1 MTRISWVESLRDF
14 DTINVVD
21 VGDAWPAE
29 VEIERDGAL
38 IRGWLHAAPVTTHA
52 RGRSG
57 EVRLQPPGQYR
68 PVLSVDRDHQFSI
81 IVGFMEG
88 SESVVA
94 IPAGRHMERNE
105 RWTVT
110 FNDALLLEAASSGW
124 TSATRPVRHSASE
137 TEDVVAFL
145 APLLPA
151 YMLMEV
157 DGSFPEPLDISL
169 AVRASGLVEEPQDS
183 PSRRRALTATYGLQ
197 RTSGTSGRVIRAYD
211 GKCAMCGIGLGIVV
225 GAHVYPVAAG
235 DSTDALDNVV
245 CLCENHH
252 RLFDSHGLWLDPNS
266 REIVMNPAY
275 ADVDSAAS
283 QAFLDSTFSHLSDP
297 VVAANRIS
305 AKNIARRNDYFT
317 NNYAWLERDVI

>member
-1 MTRISWVESLRDF
+1 
-14 DTINVVD
+14 
-21 VGDAWPAE
+21 
-29 VEIERDGAL
+29 
-38 IRGWLHAAPVTTHA
+38 
-52 RGRSG
+52 
-57 EVRLQPPGQYR
+57 
-68 PVLSVDRDHQFSI
+68 
-81 IVGFMEG
+81 
-88 SESVVA
+88 
-94 IPAGRHMERNE
+94 
-105 RWTVT
+105 
-110 FNDALLLEAASSGW
+110 
-124 TSATRPVRHSASE
+124 
-137 TEDVVAFL
+137 
-145 APLLPA
+145 
-151 YMLMEV
+151 
-157 DGSFPEPLDISL
+157 
-169 AVRASGLVEEPQDS
+169 
-183 PSRRRALTATYGLQ
+183 
-197 RTSGTSGRVIRAYD
+197 
-211 GKCAMCGIGLGIVV
+211 MCGIGLGIVV